1 MKMTTD
7 DRVSDTGMAIEV
19 ARQLIDNAMPQVQDL
34 VPKYEYAKWAPLYL
48 IAHSAFENGLKAI
61 LVKLG
66 VRWRRGRDGHD
77 LGKLLQLLRESD
89 SAKAKLLENTFTD
102 TVNFY
107 TIDIGRWVK
116 FQSLDTYLGEF
127 GTSDRY
133 ETFRYWALEGRDQK
147 WIPLFIHRELLVVLE
162 KLCRWGIEQITSQ
175 RVEDSIRYSFVR
187 GVEEHINN
195 CDGCRKD
202 SSKPWLK
209 ILNKSFPS
217 DTPFSDRLRGVN
229 SQDFEIVDDEC
240 LNQVIHTALDSLGK
254 SEDPTVRY
262 YIQTLND
269 LPDGSVTLPSDI
281 QFEVEWPTDTYG
293 IVKIRNGEKLGTIRY
308 TIDSRWYAQ
317 DFFHK
322 YNPRFAKTRDDAA
335 NWLLHACTVVVKVSV
350 NGGEYT
356 SRRAMSPPSPGGV
369 GWDDPPAGHKIT
381 FANEAHGLSV
391 GQHLNVRSGLRS
403 ALVSDGIISKVSG
416 GLVEFGDEV
425 P

>member
-1 MKMTTD
+1 MTTD

-34 VPKYEYAKWAPLYL
+34 MPKYEYAKWAPLYL
-48 IAHSAFENGLKAI
+48 IAHSAFENGLKALI
-61 LVKLG
+61 LQEEGVHCCGHALRKLF
-66 VRWRRGRDGHD
+66 RR
-77 LGKLLQLLRESD
+77 LKGK
-89 SAKAKLLENTFTD
+89 APKKAKILEDAFAD
-102 TVNFY
+102 IVNFY
-107 TIDIGRWVK
+107 TIDLSRLESCR
-116 FQSLDTYLGEF
+116 SLDTYLGEY
-127 GTSDRY
+127 GNKELY
-133 ETFRYWALEGRDQK
+133 KTFRYWALEGRDLD
-147 WIPLFIHRELLVVLE
+147 WIFLFVHRELLVVLE

-187 GVEEHINN
+187 SIEEHINN
-195 CDGCRKD
+195 CDDCRKD

-240 LNQVIHTALDSLGK
+240 LNQVIYTALDSLGK

-262 YIQTLND
+262 YVQTLND

-281 QFEVEWPTDTYG
+281 QFEVEWPTETYG
-293 IVKIRNGEKLGTIRY
+293 IAKIRNGEKLGTIRY

-335 NWLLHACTVVVKVSV
+335 NWLLHACTVMVKVSV

-369 GWDDPPAGHKIT
+369 GWDDPPAAHKIT
-381 FANEAHGLSV
+381 FANETHGLSV

-416 GLVEFGDEV
+416 REVEWG
-425 P
+425 